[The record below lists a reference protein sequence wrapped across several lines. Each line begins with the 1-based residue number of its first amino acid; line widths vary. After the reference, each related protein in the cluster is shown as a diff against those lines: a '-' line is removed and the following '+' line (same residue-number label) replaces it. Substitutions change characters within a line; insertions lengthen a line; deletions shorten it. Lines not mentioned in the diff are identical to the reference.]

1 VFTPGTGVTDV
12 SAFFAAAR
20 HCCAQLGRP
29 GLLLSPGLPVQHRG
43 PDGPIYQLDYLDLEL
58 VLPHAAL
65 LVHHGGMGTTARA
78 LEAGIP
84 QIISPQAFDQPDNGD
99 RISRLGVGAM
109 LQRRKLTGEALAEAA
124 SALLDSANVRQAL
137 LDLSQ
142 RVHASNGI
150 VGAAD
155 ALESRF
161 LARAG
166 RFSDLS
172 RPVAWSGPS
181 SEQAHG

>member
-1 VFTPGTGVTDV
+1 
-12 SAFFAAAR
+12 
-20 HCCAQLGRP
+20 
-29 GLLLSPGLPVQHRG
+29 
-43 PDGPIYQLDYLDLEL
+43 
-58 VLPHAAL
+58 
-65 LVHHGGMGTTARA
+65 
-78 LEAGIP
+78 
-84 QIISPQAFDQPDNGD
+84 
-99 RISRLGVGAM
+99 M